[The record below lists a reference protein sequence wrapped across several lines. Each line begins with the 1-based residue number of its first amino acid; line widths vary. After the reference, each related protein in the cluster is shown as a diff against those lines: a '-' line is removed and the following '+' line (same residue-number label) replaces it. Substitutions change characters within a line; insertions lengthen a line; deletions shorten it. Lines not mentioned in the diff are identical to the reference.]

1 MLLSDFYLHFLGTTG
16 YAYVSNL
23 AQPKR
28 YLAHIATFSRMATVK
43 EVYDFLSQR
52 LRIRP
57 EDMRLWHFKDEV
69 RYMLMYTSFVPIL
82 KSVQSHIICKYMN

>member
-1 MLLSDFYLHFLGTTG
+1 M
-16 YAYVSNL
+16 SNL
-23 AQPKR
+23 TQPKR
-28 YLAHIATFSRMATVK
+28 YLAHSATFSRMATVK

-69 RYMLMYTSFVPIL
+69 ICVIRSL
-82 KSVQSHIICKYMN
+82 KVLSVALLEMRNVFLCCLRFCTCIRIPTEQHDSPRR